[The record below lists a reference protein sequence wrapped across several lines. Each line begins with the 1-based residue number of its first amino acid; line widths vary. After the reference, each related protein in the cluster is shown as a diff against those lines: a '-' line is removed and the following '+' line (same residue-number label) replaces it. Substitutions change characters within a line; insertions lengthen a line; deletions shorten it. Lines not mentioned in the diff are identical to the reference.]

1 MYRCVECRQRS
12 HRRTWIGVT
21 THTLEDADCRT
32 GILLATTI
40 IYSYIEIATKEGT
53 PGLAGMAD
61 ILG

>member
-1 MYRCVECRQRS
+1 MSPSVENANCS
-12 HRRTWIGVT
+12 
-21 THTLEDADCRT
+21 T

-61 ILG
+61 LLG

>member
-1 MYRCVECRQRS
+1 VSLAILSAHLDRGKS
-12 HRRTWIGVT
+12 S
-21 THTLEDADCRT
+21 TLLGDVDCRT